1 MTSGNSGSTCPWMS
15 DGLTCCLNR
24 KKIILSRMHE
34 QFKIWTSIINTKRH
48 CKGEITSR
56 VIIIYE
62 PKRLHLL
69 IAFWRCSYIFTSLTS
84 LAEKGSNRRNIS
96 KKETRYINKPD
107 YAIVITDLKQCS
119 VTAALSS
126 SCFCLSLASCSTLAR

>member
-15 DGLTCCLNR
+15 DGFNFCLNR

-34 QFKIWTSIINTKRH
+34 HFRTWTSIINTK
-48 CKGEITSR
+48 KTLQGEITCR

-69 IAFWRCSYIFTSLTS
+69 KTFWRCNYIFTSLTG
-84 LAEKGSNRRNIS
+84 LAENKFKS
-96 KKETRYINKPD
+96 KKHQHKTDKVHSKPD

-126 SCFCLSLASCSTLAR
+126 SCFCLSLASCSTFTR